1 MLVLKNLL
9 RLLAASTSLIV
20 LLLFTNPA
28 LAFEQKDLS
37 DVAIHQPKL
46 EIINLSIDSPI
57 LQLTSQPNNTLVEHL
72 GCNCAVCLQG
82 IKQ

>member
-20 LLLFTNPA
+20 LLLSTNPA
-28 LAFEQKDLS
+28 LAFEQNDLS
-37 DVAIHQPKL
+37 DVAINQPKL

-57 LQLTSQPNNTLVEHL
+57 LQLTNQSNNTSVEHL

-82 IKQ
+82 IRQ